1 MHYQVLFM
9 TISHCIDM
17 VPATGIPILLLPS
30 RSHPAQQLVN
40 SCGTSFRSWPSSCK
54 HVRLAVA
61 LDSIFI
67 MAFYDSMLW
76 YPSKLA
82 LTLCF
87 LHWWAQQR
95 NKRKNSIFFQ
105 PSAYNCELRIFQKLP
120 HISPRKFNQCRRTC
134 QWAWVQSSNAILPT
148 VCEILYIE
156 IIQET
161 LKLQRKTEI
170 W

>member
-30 RSHPAQQLVN
+30 WSHPAQQLVN
-40 SCGTSFRSWPSSCK
+40 SCGTFIP
-54 HVRLAVA
+54 VLA
-61 LDSIFI
+61 FI
-67 MAFYDSMLW
+67 MKTCSSRCRSGLHFYHSLSDSMYW
-76 YPSKLA
+76 YPSKMP

-95 NKRKNSIFFQ
+95 NKKKNSIFFQ
-105 PSAYNCELRIFQKLP
+105 PSAYNCELRIFRKLP
-120 HISPRKFNQCRRTC
+120 HISLRKFNQCRRTC
-134 QWAWVQSSNAILPT
+134 QWAWVQNFNAIHPA
-148 VCEILYIE
+148 VFEILYNE

-161 LKLQRKTEI
+161 LKLQRKTGI